1 MLRLA
6 LIGDGRI
13 ARSLLSALA
22 DRPVEVVARLT
33 RTPGR
38 PGTTTEIADVTAA
51 RPDLVIEV
59 AGPAALSRHGARL
72 LGLAE
77 VWTVSAAA
85 LAEPDV
91 AAALSEAERTH
102 AGASSCCRAPS
113 AGSTRSR
120 AWRAPARDGSGHG
133 VEAWPPRGTG
143 SARAGARGCGARS
156 SKRAQ
161 RRGGGGSRRA
171 RHRRDRRRPDRPR
184 CGRPASHRPVD
195 RGPDRPLRGGLRHRP
210 VVGRAASPRGRVDR
224 RRPRPADHSAA
235 AAVMSA
241 SCRAR
246 LRASSCSACSRCRFH
261 MEA

>member
-22 DRPVEVVARLT
+22 DRSVEVVARLT

-38 PGTTTEIADVTAA
+38 PGTTTEIADVIAA

-91 AAALSEAERTH
+91 AAALREAERTH
-102 AGASSCCRAPS
+102 GRRLVVLPGAIGGLDAVASL
-113 AGSTRSR
+113 
-120 AWRAPARDGSGHG
+120 
-133 VEAWPPRGTG
+133 
-143 SARAGARGCGARS
+143 ARAGAGRLEVTVSRPGLLAAPGRLELALADAVRDHRNELNVAVAAALAGPGIAATDVVLIDPGA
-156 SKRAQ
+156 
-161 RRGGGGSRRA
+161 GGP
-171 RHRRDRRRPDRPR
+171 HRIALSIEAPIGRFEAAFDIAPLSDERLHPVAASIVAALDRRITR
-184 CGRPASHRPVD
+184 
-195 RGPDRPLRGGLRHRP
+195 
-210 VVGRAASPRGRVDR
+210 
-224 RRPRPADHSAA
+224 
-235 AAVMSA
+235 
-241 SCRAR
+241 R
-246 LRASSCSACSRCRFH
+246 LRP
-261 MEA
+261 